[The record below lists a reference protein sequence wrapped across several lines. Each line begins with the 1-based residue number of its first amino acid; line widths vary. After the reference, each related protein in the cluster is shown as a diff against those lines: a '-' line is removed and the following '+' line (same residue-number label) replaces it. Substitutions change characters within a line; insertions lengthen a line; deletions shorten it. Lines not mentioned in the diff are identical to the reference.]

1 MYSLTIDGPPTLKP
15 CHMKQTI
22 KLVIFGASGK
32 MGRALLRIAAADH
45 RFELVAGVVGSN
57 ASACDGAV
65 CPLFAIHQLDEL
77 PKFDIAIDFTQPE
90 AFEAILEFCKIRN
103 TALISGT
110 TGLNDQHRK
119 RMTETAKEIPVLWAS
134 NFSLGVAVLS
144 DLVRRAAKILETWD
158 VDITETHHVH
168 KKDAPSGTALTL
180 GQSVEQGAGQV
191 PNYVSHREGE
201 VIGDHTVKFSGP
213 GEFIELR
220 HNALDR
226 DIFVRGALEAAYR
239 LREKSPGLYQFAELI
254 L

>member
-1 MYSLTIDGPPTLKP
+1 
-15 CHMKQTI
+15 MKNTR
-22 KLVIFGASGK
+22 LVIFGASGR
-32 MGRALLRIAAADH
+32 MGRALLRIAAVDN
-45 RFELVAGVVGSN
+45 RFDLVAGVSGSN
-57 ASACDGAV
+57 VPPFEGKV
-65 CPLFAIHQLDEL
+65 CPLFTINQLERL
-77 PKFDIAIDFTQPE
+77 PAFDIAIDFTQPE

-110 TGLNDQHRK
+110 TGLNDQHRE
-119 RMTETAKEIPVLWAS
+119 RMAETAKDIPVLWAS
-134 NFSLGVAVLS
+134 NFSLGVAVLN
-144 DLVRRAAKILETWD
+144 DLVRRAAKILETWG
-158 VDITETHHVH
+158 VDIIETHHVH

-201 VIGDHTVKFSGP
+201 VIGDHTVKFNGP

-239 LREKSPGLYQFAELI
+239 LREKSPRLYQFAELI

>member
-1 MYSLTIDGPPTLKP
+1 
-15 CHMKQTI
+15 MKKTR
-22 KLVIFGASGK
+22 LVIFGASGR

-45 RFELVAGVVGSN
+45 RFDLVAGVSGSN
-57 ASACDGAV
+57 VPPFEGKV
-65 CPLFAIHQLDEL
+65 CPLFTINQLERL
-77 PKFDIAIDFTQPE
+77 PAFDIAIDFTQPE

-110 TGLNDQHRK
+110 TGLNDQHRE
-119 RMTETAKEIPVLWAS
+119 RMAETAKDIPVLWAS
-134 NFSLGVAVLS
+134 NFSLGVAVLN
-144 DLVRRAAKILETWD
+144 DLVRRAAKILETWG
-158 VDITETHHVH
+158 VDIIETHHVH

-201 VIGDHTVKFSGP
+201 VIGDHTVKFNGP

-226 DIFVRGALEAAYR
+226 DIFVRGALEAACR